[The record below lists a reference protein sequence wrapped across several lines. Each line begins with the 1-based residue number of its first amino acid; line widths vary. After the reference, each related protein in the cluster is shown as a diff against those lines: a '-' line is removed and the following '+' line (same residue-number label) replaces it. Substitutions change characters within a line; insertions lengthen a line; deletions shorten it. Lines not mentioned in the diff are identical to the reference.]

1 MRSLRDAKM
10 RSLPALLWQ
19 FFREM
24 HSSENRVAHLPT
36 KCTIFLGEKAPRLA
50 SLKIEIAFSQLSRIL
65 DIAPRADSK
74 ENRAFRHFLCQAVS
88 PSVHFGMFC
97 AKQCLR
103 LLAPPLSAKRALT
116 PPPETYA
123 DSMLFGCTKRRR
135 LLQRCPRAR

>member
-1 MRSLRDAKM
+1 M

-103 LLAPPLSAKRALT
+103 LLAPPAFRQASA
-116 PPPETYA
+116 YA
-123 DSMLFGCTKRRR
+123 SARNVRR
-135 LLQRCPRAR
+135 LYAFRVHQA